1 MSALQN
7 VPSVAVNHEEKKVIL
22 LLSFFFLFTLSQS
35 TTNVVEGYEQSHYW
49 VMGHSSGTL
58 PASKQWEVYL
68 KLSHLDI
75 DLNLENPWIQW
86 DFCQWSPAL
95 FLMNCFLQTSLHFL
109 FYMRATFG
117 VSGYAEFNFQG
128 TQRNKRNWKQQLNS
142 ANYTGVLGPFDF
154 WPLQES
160 HYRKIL
166 SLLDYQALLSKD
178 AQRVWA
184 IIIWR
189 HSNKDY
195 EGIVWD
201 KTHIHL
207 LDHDCAHSKYAKPVA
222 ELGGGGS
229 WPSAESPGVAAQSEA
244 WRCQPVSSSVSP
256 YLTSQGTRAL
266 YSLCPHYKAWI
277 EGEGALRCRCV
288 CLWKGCLYA
297 WFVCILPGW
306 TTCVVSLGCTCSRA
320 CCYH

>member
-201 KTHIHL
+201 
-207 LDHDCAHSKYAKPVA
+207 
-222 ELGGGGS
+222 
-229 WPSAESPGVAAQSEA
+229 
-244 WRCQPVSSSVSP
+244 
-256 YLTSQGTRAL
+256 
-266 YSLCPHYKAWI
+266 
-277 EGEGALRCRCV
+277 
-288 CLWKGCLYA
+288 
-297 WFVCILPGW
+297 
-306 TTCVVSLGCTCSRA
+306 
-320 CCYH
+320 

>member
-35 TTNVVEGYEQSHYW
+35 TTNVVEGYEQNHYW

-142 ANYTGVLGPFDF
+142 ANYTGVLGP
-154 WPLQES
+154 
-160 HYRKIL
+160 
-166 SLLDYQALLSKD
+166 
-178 AQRVWA
+178 
-184 IIIWR
+184 
-189 HSNKDY
+189 NKDY

-207 LDHDCAHSKYAKPVA
+207 LDHDYAHSKYAKPVA